1 MKRIYIAGPMRGT
14 KNLNR
19 EVFEELTAYYRSKG
33 WSVESPFEI
42 GARFGTDQE
51 LLENKHLLLKVME
64 FEEHTLR
71 TCDAVALLPGWER
84 SLGARQELLIAL
96 QEKLDIFPIQWTKA
110 ETVWLDETS
119 DDSEA
124 DNGSV

>member
-14 KNLNR
+14 KDLNR
-19 EVFEELTAYYRSKG
+19 AVFEEITKYFRSQG

-64 FEEHTLR
+64 FEEETLR
-71 TCDAVALLPGWER
+71 TCDAMALLPDWQR
-84 SLGARQELLIAL
+84 SLGAKQELLVAL
-96 QEKLDIFPIQWTKA
+96 RNNLDIIPINRTIA
-110 ETVWLDETS
+110 ETVWLDN
-119 DDSEA
+119 DA
-124 DNGSV
+124 D

>member
-14 KNLNR
+14 KDLNR
-19 EVFEELTAYYRSKG
+19 AVFEEITKYFRSQG

-51 LLENKHLLLKVME
+51 LLENKPLLLKVME
-64 FEEHTLR
+64 FEEQTLR
-71 TCDAVALLPGWER
+71 TCDAIALLPGWER

-110 ETVWLDETS
+110 QTVWLDN
-119 DDSEA
+119 DA
-124 DNGSV
+124 D